1 MPPPPPPPMH
11 IRHAPPPPGV
21 VASLGFEGSD
31 EGVTSQRMANNGTWM
46 VSVPDPK
53 AAHSGGQGLYVE
65 VDRAW
70 KVAHLAQLL
79 LPRYVPRAGRE
90 TLLHLSF
97 WAKAE
102 KMHATDPTPCVT
114 VAFVDMHNNNQPLGS
129 EEVVLTSSGWQMYY
143 VVVDLKIEHL
153 GHSIRPFLY
162 MGKTEG
168 IYYLDDFEYK
178 EIEIEDGM
186 QWLQRAPERIK
197 RKRMGRFRLS
207 FRDKEDWSID
217 YGNVALVLQHHA
229 FPLGVTLRSKQ
240 MSDMDN
246 SEYLWYLQR
255 AAQHFWAGTIE
266 KQLQWDAYEPQ
277 PGNVASG
284 QKAVEDLLNWARAQ
298 GWTSMSAS
306 LFDGGHGDKDHWSN
320 KLTCKDLEEHVH
332 ERIMRELHQFGGKI
346 KRYEVWKDTMKWRD
360 WIDRCGPQLLYSA
373 YRWAHLA
380 DGSAVLSTSESDVL
394 NSLTLTK
401 AEAYHNNM
409 WEMAKNKKLPI
420 HGLGLQAHFHGV
432 VDASTVKHRL
442 DVLREVQ
449 VRLMRR
455 RHGRRRGRRCG
466 RRRGPQHRLQR
477 GSYTLAQYNTH
488 YLLAF
493 RSCPSTSRSSQSLV
507 WIPPNTRTRWRSSCE
522 LLSATTL
529 WQASP

>member
-1 MPPPPPPPMH
+1 MMFLFSSTLTPGRFVWQVNIVHQFMPPPPPPPMH

-46 VSVPDPK
+46 VSVPDPR
-53 AAHSGGQGLYVE
+53 AARMGGQGLYVE

-70 KVAHLAQLL
+70 KVAALAQLL

-97 WAKAE
+97 WARAE
-102 KMHATDPTPCVT
+102 KMHSTDPTPCVT

-129 EEVVLTSSGWQMYY
+129 EEVMLTANSWQLYY

-162 MGKTEG
+162 LGKAEG
-168 IYYLDDFEYK
+168 IYSFDDFEYK

-207 FRDKEDWSID
+207 FRDKDDWTID
-217 YGNVALVLQHHA
+217 YGNVAIVLQRHA

-240 MSDMDN
+240 MSEMDN

-277 PGNVASG
+277 PGNVASA
-284 QKAVEDLLNWARAQ
+284 QKAVEDLVNWARSQ
-298 GWTSMSAS
+298 GWNALSAV

-320 KLTCKDLEEHVH
+320 KLTCKDLEEHIH
-332 ERIMRELHQFGGKI
+332 ERIMRELRQFGGKI
-346 KRYEVWKDTMKWRD
+346 GRYEVWKDAMQWKD
-360 WIDRCGPQLLYSA
+360 WIDRCGQQLFFNA

-380 DGSAVLSTSESDVL
+380 DGAATLCSSEADVLSSS
-394 NSLTLTK
+394 TLTK
-401 AEAYHNNM
+401 AEAYHNIV
-409 WEMAKNKKLPI
+409 WEMAHNKKVPV
-420 HGLGLQAHFHGV
+420 HGIGVQARFQGV

-449 VRLMRR
+449 VR
-455 RHGRRRGRRCG
+455 
-466 RRRGPQHRLQR
+466 
-477 GSYTLAQYNTH
+477 SWLA
-488 YLLAF
+488 
-493 RSCPSTSRSSQSLV
+493 
-507 WIPPNTRTRWRSSCE
+507 
-522 LLSATTL
+522 
-529 WQASP
+529 